1 MSVEATSGEL
11 GGDGVSGLEGA
22 RARLG
27 RLRAWLAGGLVE
39 RDEVVDGALCALLA
53 GQHVLLLGPPGTAKS
68 LLARRLCQGLAGG
81 NFFTRLLTRFSTPEE
96 VFGPLDLRGL
106 EEGRYERLVAGYLP
120 TAHVAFLDEI
130 FKANSAV
137 LNSLLS
143 VLNERTFHNGVAPMS
158 VPLVCLVGASN
169 EVPEEPGLAA
179 LHDRFAVRFWV
190 EPIAAREGFL
200 AMLRGEREAGTEG
213 EGALRLEDVATLRAA
228 VARVEAPEEVL
239 DALYRVRAGLDK
251 RGVAVSD
258 RRYRQALDVARA
270 HALLRGAGAVDDE
283 DVAALGACLWSDPE
297 ERATVEEVLTAVLA
311 GYDDEARALVSRGR
325 EVMAFARRAW
335 ESAEE
340 EARAV
345 IEAHAK
351 LSRLVGESERLL
363 RLATQQKRRTEVVR
377 ASRDEL
383 AALLEELMA
392 EGF

>member
-1 MSVEATSGEL
+1 MDDVA
-11 GGDGVSGLEGA
+11 GGITGA
-22 RARLG
+22 RARLQG
-27 RLRAWLAGGLVE
+27 LRDWLAAGLVE
-39 RDEVVDGALCALLA
+39 RGEVVDGALCALLA
-53 GQHVLLLGPPGTAKS
+53 GQHLLLLGPPGTAKS
-68 LLARRLCQGLAGG
+68 LLARRLCQGLRGG

-106 EEGRYERLVAGYLP
+106 EEGRYERLVEGYLP
-120 TAHVAFLDEI
+120 SAHVAFLDEI

-143 VLNERTFHNGVAPMS
+143 VLNERVFHNGLVALR
-158 VPLVCLVGASN
+158 VPLVCLIGASN
-169 EVPEEPGLAA
+169 EVPDEPGLAA

-190 EPIAAREGFL
+190 EPIAARDGFL
-200 AMLRGEREAGTEG
+200 AMLRGPEAEALADELALELG
-213 EGALRLEDVATLRAA
+213 EIRLLQAA
-228 VARVEAPEEVL
+228 VRRVAAPEEAL

-251 RGVAVSD
+251 RGIAVSD

-270 HALLRGAGAVDDE
+270 HAFLRGADAVEDE

-297 ERATVEEVLTAVLA
+297 ERDGVEEVLTAVLA
-311 GYDDEARALVSRGR
+311 GYDDEARALVARGQ

-335 ESAEE
+335 DSAEE

-363 RLATQQKRRTEVVR
+363 RLARERRRRTEVVQE
-377 ASRDEL
+377 ARDQL
-383 AALLEELMA
+383 AGLLAELMA